1 MLKHLL
7 VKNYAIIDSL
17 EIDFH
22 QGLNII
28 TGETGAGKSI
38 LLGALGLILGNRAEA
53 NVLKDKEGSC
63 VVEGTFNLD
72 GYNLEPLFKEN
83 DLDYL
88 PTTIIRRHISPSG
101 KSRAF
106 VNELPVTLN
115 LLKDIVGRVIDIHS
129 QHQNLL
135 LANATFQLLVLDS
148 FANNVKLID
157 DYKTLYHNYKKLFN
171 ELSELN
177 EKSEQ
182 AKAELDYF
190 QFQLN
195 QLDEAKLVE
204 GEEADLELLQQQ
216 LSHAGDIKLALQE
229 VVGYCNA
236 DEASVLIW
244 LKDAQAA
251 LNRIEDFYPHAKE
264 LSTRIEACR
273 IELKDIAQETEIQSE
288 KVDIDPA
295 ELERVSQR
303 LDLINTLMQ
312 KHRVSS
318 VTELIAIRDE
328 LRSNVEEIVNYE
340 TIIERKTAELKALQ
354 SEAFSI
360 AKEISTTRLKASASF
375 EKSIQSMLAQLGMPY
390 ASFRVDILQVDELL
404 PTGIDKA
411 VFLFSANK
419 QVAMQELSKVA
430 SGGELS
436 RLMLSLKS
444 LMVRA
449 KGLPTIILDEID
461 TGVSG
466 DIADKVGNIIFEMST
481 GMQVINITHLPQI
494 ASKGNTHF
502 LVYKQNDT
510 ETSTTHIR
518 LLNFE
523 ERVLEIAKMLSGEQV
538 SDAALS
544 NAKHLLANSSSK
556 QLH

>member
-22 QGLNII
+22 KGLNII

-63 VVEGTFNLD
+63 VVEGTFNLE

-88 PTTIIRRHISPSG
+88 PTTLIRRHISPSG

-135 LANATFQLLVLDS
+135 LANANFQLSVLDS

-182 AKAELDYF
+182 AKADLDYL

-204 GEEADLELLQQQ
+204 GEEAELEILQQQ

-244 LKDAQAA
+244 LKDAQIA

-288 KVDIDPA
+288 KVDVDPA
-295 ELERVSQR
+295 QLERVSLR
-303 LDLINTLMQ
+303 LDSINTLMQ

-328 LRSNVEEIVNYE
+328 LRSRVDEIVNYD
-340 TIIERKTAELKALQ
+340 TIVERKTAELNALQ
-354 SEAFSI
+354 TEAFSK
-360 AKEISTTRLKASASF
+360 AKEISDTRTKVSASF
-375 EKSIQSMLAQLGMPY
+375 EKSIQSLLAQLGMPY
-390 ASFRVDILQVDELL
+390 ANFSVDISQVDELL

-444 LMVRA
+444 LMVKA

-466 DIADKVGNIIFEMST
+466 DIADKVGNIIYDMST

-502 LVYKQNDT
+502 LVYKQNDSQS
-510 ETSTTHIR
+510 STTHIR
-518 LLNFE
+518 LLGSE
-523 ERVLEIAKMLSGEQV
+523 ERVLEIAKMLSGEQI

-544 NAKHLLANSSSK
+544 NAKHLLANSSS
-556 QLH
+556 

>member
-22 QGLNII
+22 KGLNII

-63 VVEGTFNLD
+63 VVEGTFNLE

-88 PTTIIRRHISPSG
+88 PTTLIRRHISPSG

-135 LANATFQLLVLDS
+135 LANANFQLSVLDS

-182 AKAELDYF
+182 AKADLDYL

-204 GEEADLELLQQQ
+204 GEEAELEMLQQQ

-244 LKDAQAA
+244 LKDAQIA

-288 KVDIDPA
+288 KVDVDPA
-295 ELERVSQR
+295 QLERVSQR

-328 LRSNVEEIVNYE
+328 LRSKVDEIVNYD
-340 TIIERKTAELKALQ
+340 TIVERKTAELNALQ
-354 SEAFSI
+354 TEAFSK
-360 AKEISTTRLKASASF
+360 AKEISDTRTKVSASF
-375 EKSIQSMLAQLGMPY
+375 EKSIQSLLAQLGMPY
-390 ASFRVDILQVDELL
+390 ANFSVDISQVDELL

-444 LMVRA
+444 LMVKA

-466 DIADKVGNIIFEMST
+466 DIADKVGNIIYDMST

-502 LVYKQNDT
+502 LVYKQNDSQS
-510 ETSTTHIR
+510 STTHIR
-518 LLNFE
+518 LLGSE
-523 ERVLEIAKMLSGEQV
+523 ERVLEIAKMLSGEQI

-544 NAKHLLANSSSK
+544 NAKHLLANSSS
-556 QLH
+556 

>member
-22 QGLNII
+22 KGLNII

-63 VVEGTFNLD
+63 VVEGTFNLE

-88 PTTIIRRHISPSG
+88 PTTLIRRHISPSG

-135 LANATFQLLVLDS
+135 LANATFQLSVLDS

-182 AKAELDYF
+182 AKADLDYL

-204 GEEADLELLQQQ
+204 GEEAELEILQQQ

-244 LKDAQAA
+244 LKDAQTA

-288 KVDIDPA
+288 KVDVDPA
-295 ELERVSQR
+295 QLERVSLR
-303 LDLINTLMQ
+303 LDSINTLMQ

-328 LRSNVEEIVNYE
+328 LKSRVDEIVNYD
-340 TIIERKTAELKALQ
+340 TIVERRTAELNALQ
-354 SEAFSI
+354 TEAFSK
-360 AKEISTTRLKASASF
+360 AKEISDTRTKVSASF
-375 EKSIQSMLAQLGMPY
+375 EKSIQSLLAQLGMPY
-390 ASFRVDILQVDELL
+390 ANFSVDISQVDELL

-444 LMVRA
+444 LMVKA

-466 DIADKVGNIIFEMST
+466 DIADKVGNIIYDMST

-502 LVYKQNDT
+502 LVYKQNDSQS
-510 ETSTTHIR
+510 STTHIR
-518 LLNFE
+518 LLGSE
-523 ERVLEIAKMLSGEQV
+523 ERVLEIAKMLSGEQI

-544 NAKHLLANSSSK
+544 NAKHLLANSSS
-556 QLH
+556 

>member
-22 QGLNII
+22 KGLNII

-38 LLGALGLILGNRAEA
+38 LLGALGLILGNRAET

-63 VVEGTFNLD
+63 VVEGTFNLE

-88 PTTIIRRHISPSG
+88 PTTLIRRHISPSG

-135 LANATFQLLVLDS
+135 LANANFQLSVLDS

-182 AKAELDYF
+182 AKADLDYL

-204 GEEADLELLQQQ
+204 GEEAELEILQQQ

-244 LKDAQAA
+244 LKDAQIA

-288 KVDIDPA
+288 KVDVDPA
-295 ELERVSQR
+295 QLERVSQR

-328 LRSNVEEIVNYE
+328 LRSKVDEIVNYD
-340 TIIERKTAELKALQ
+340 TIVERKTAELNALQ
-354 SEAFSI
+354 TEAFSK
-360 AKEISTTRLKASASF
+360 AKEISATRTKVSASF
-375 EKSIQSMLAQLGMPY
+375 EKSIQSLLAQLGMPY
-390 ASFRVDILQVDELL
+390 ANFSVDISQVDELL

-444 LMVRA
+444 LMVKA

-466 DIADKVGNIIFEMST
+466 DIADKVGNIIFDMST

-502 LVYKQNDT
+502 LVYKQNDSK
-510 ETSTTHIR
+510 TSTTHIR
-518 LLNFE
+518 LLE
-523 ERVLEIAKMLSGEQV
+523 SDERVLEIAKMLSGEQI

-544 NAKHLLANSSSK
+544 NAKHLLANRSN
-556 QLH
+556 